1 MQQKKDNYRKII
13 QVTTKLMGEDGYH
26 AISIQMIADAVGV
39 TKGTIFH
46 YFKNKEGILLA
57 ILDEI
62 APAAMKKLNAI
73 VENGKFNGLEKL
85 ESVIKLD
92 LDLVIKK
99 SNFLNLLLS
108 ESRHL
113 SKENRRIYQHY
124 QREYVDLTEEI
135 VKQIQNEDG
144 SYFKEMNSRIVA
156 QAVLGMCLWATM
168 WLRVGGRKTMQ
179 KSDVVNHFM
188 RILREKL

>member
-1 MQQKKDNYRKII
+1 MQPKKDNYRKII
-13 QVTTKLMGEDGYH
+13 QVATKLMGAEGYH
-26 AISIQMIADAVGV
+26 AISIQTIADAVGV

-62 APAAMKKLNAI
+62 APSAMKKLGTI
-73 VENGKFNGLEKL
+73 VENEKLNGVEKL
-85 ESVIKLD
+85 EAVIRLD
-92 LDLVIKK
+92 LDLVTKK
-99 SNFLNLLLS
+99 SNFLKLLLS

-113 SKENRRIYQHY
+113 SNKNRRIYQHY
-124 QREYVDLTEEI
+124 QRKYVDLTEDI
-135 VKQIQNEDG
+135 VKQVQREHRN
-144 SYFKEMNSRIVA
+144 YFKQMNPRIVA

-168 WLRVGGRKTMQ
+168 WLRVGGK
-179 KSDVVNHFM
+179 KSIAEDDVANHFM

>member
-1 MQQKKDNYRKII
+1 MQPKKDNYRKII
-13 QVTTKLMGEDGYH
+13 QVTTKLMGAEGYH

-46 YFKNKEGILLA
+46 YFKNKEGILLD

-62 APAAMKKLNAI
+62 APSAMKKLGAI
-73 VENGKFNGLEKL
+73 VKNENLNGLEKL

-92 LDLVIKK
+92 LDLVTKK

-113 SKENRRIYQHY
+113 SKKNRRIYQHY
-124 QREYVDLTEEI
+124 QRKYVDLTEEI
-135 VKQIQNEDG
+135 VKQIQSENRN
-144 SYFKEMNSRIVA
+144 YFKEMNPRIVA
-156 QAVLGMCLWATM
+156 QAVLGMCLWGTM
-168 WLRVGGRKTMQ
+168 WLRVGG
-179 KSDVVNHFM
+179 KSLAKDDVAHHFM
-188 RILREKL
+188 RIIREKI

>member
-1 MQQKKDNYRKII
+1 
-13 QVTTKLMGEDGYH
+13 MGEEGYH
-26 AISIQMIADAVGV
+26 ATSIQMIADAVGV

-62 APAAMKKLNAI
+62 APIAMKKLAAI
-73 VENGKFNGLEKL
+73 VEKENLNGLEKV

-92 LDLVIKK
+92 LDLVTKK
-99 SNFLNLLLS
+99 SNFLKLLIS

-124 QREYVDLTEEI
+124 QRKYVDLTEEI
-135 VKQIQNEDG
+135 VKQVQSENRN
-144 SYFKEMNSRIVA
+144 YFKKMNPRIVA
-156 QAVLGMCLWATM
+156 QAILGMCLWATM
-168 WLRVGGRKTMQ
+168 WLRVNGK
-179 KSDVVNHFM
+179 KSMPKGDVANHFI